1 MSLRSTQK
9 TGNTVELEIAVS
21 PEELREAT
29 AKVFRRKAK
38 SITVP
43 GFRKGKAP
51 RQVIERMY
59 GEGVFMEDAVNDLY
73 PKAYGEAVDEA
84 GVEPVDRADVEILT
98 VDKEEGLVFKATVT
112 VKPEVELS
120 GYTGIKA
127 EKIIHPVLD
136 SDIDAEV
143 ERMRERNARIITV
156 TDRPAKDG
164 DEVMIDFEG
173 FVGGEAF
180 EGGKAEGHK
189 ITLGSQ
195 SFIDTFEQQI
205 EGHSIGDAFEVNV
218 TFPEQYHAEEL
229 KGKPAM
235 FKVVLH
241 EIKGRELPELDD
253 EFAKDVSEF
262 DTLEELRGDIKKR
275 REEAAEQRSCE
286 ELENSLMDEVIKGLT
301 ADIPEVMMENRTDEM
316 VRDFEYRIS
325 AQGMNLDMYL
335 QYTGMNLDAF
345 RKSFGEQAERQV
357 KTRLALEK
365 IAELEKLEATEEDI
379 NAELLKI
386 AESHKVEVEKVKEFV
401 PAKEL
406 AADIKATK
414 AIDFVR
420 DNAVVTEKTA
430 QPEDEPM
437 KKPAAAAKKS
447 AAKKPK
453 AAENKTEEKDAEKP
467 AAAKKPAAKKTAAS
481 KKPAAKKEESPEQ

>member
-1 MSLRSTQK
+1 MSLKSTQK
-9 TGNTVELEIAVS
+9 TGTNTVELEIAVS
-21 PEELREAT
+21 PEELREA
-29 AKVFRRKAK
+29 ANKVFRRKVK

-84 GVEPVDRADVEILT
+84 GIEPVDRADVEILT
-98 VDKEEGLVFKATVT
+98 LDKEEGLTFKATVT
-112 VKPEVELS
+112 VKPQVELS
-120 GYTGIKA
+120 DYKGIEA
-127 EKIIHPVLD
+127 EKVIHPVLD
-136 SDIDAEV
+136 SDIDAEI
-143 ERMRERNARIITV
+143 ERMRERNARILTV

-164 DEVMIDFEG
+164 DEVLIDFEG
-173 FVGGEAF
+173 YVDGQAF

-189 ITLGSQ
+189 ITLGTQ

-205 EGHSIGDAFEVNV
+205 EGHSIGDEFEVNV
-218 TFPEQYHAEEL
+218 TFPEQYHAENL

-262 DTLEELRGDIKKR
+262 DTLAELRADLKKR
-275 REEAAEQRSCE
+275 KEEIAAQRAAE
-286 ELENSLMDEVIKGLT
+286 ELENSLMDEIIKGLT
-301 ADIPEVMMENRTDEM
+301 AEIPEVMMENRIDEM

-335 QYTGMNLDAF
+335 QYTGMPLESF
-345 RKSFGEQAERQV
+345 RKSFLEQAERQV
-357 KTRLALEK
+357 KIRLALEK
-365 IAELEKLEATEEDI
+365 IAELEKLEATEEDV
-379 NAELLKI
+379 NAECTRI
-386 AESHKVEVEKVKEFV
+386 AEMHKVEVEKVKEIV
-401 PAKEL
+401 PEKEL
-406 AADIKATK
+406 SADIKATK

-420 DNAVVTEKTA
+420 DNAVVTERTA
-430 QPEDEPM
+430 QPEDEPA
-437 KKPAAAAKKS
+437 KKPAAAKKAKAAESKTEEETAKNP
-447 AAKKPK
+447 AAKK
-453 AAENKTEEKDAEKP
+453 T
-467 AAAKKPAAKKTAAS
+467 AAKKPAAKK
-481 KKPAAKKEESPEQ
+481 EEPSEE

>member
-1 MSLRSTQK
+1 M
-9 TGNTVELEIAVS
+9 
-21 PEELREAT
+21 
-29 AKVFRRKAK
+29 
-38 SITVP
+38 
-43 GFRKGKAP
+43 
-51 RQVIERMY
+51 
-59 GEGVFMEDAVNDLY
+59 
-73 PKAYGEAVDEA
+73 
-84 GVEPVDRADVEILT
+84 
-98 VDKEEGLVFKATVT
+98 FKATVT

-120 GYTGIKA
+120 GYKGIKA
-127 EKIIHPVLD
+127 DKVIHPVLD
-136 SDIDAEV
+136 SDIDTEI

-164 DEVMIDFEG
+164 DEVTIDFEG
-173 FVGGEAF
+173 FVDGEAF
-180 EGGKAEGHK
+180 EGGKAVGHK

-205 EGHSIGDAFEVNV
+205 EGHVTGDAFEVNV
-218 TFPEQYHAEEL
+218 TFPGQYHAEEL

-235 FKVVLH
+235 FKVALH

-262 DTLEELRGDIKKR
+262 DTLPELRADIKKR
-275 REEAAEQRSCE
+275 REEAAEQRAGE
-286 ELENSLMDEVIKGLT
+286 ELENSLMDEIIKGLT

-325 AQGMNLDMYL
+325 AQGMNIDMYL
-335 QYTGMNLDAF
+335 QYTGMSLEAF
-345 RKSFGEQAERQV
+345 RKSFAEQAERQV

-386 AESHKVEVEKVKEFV
+386 AEAHKVEVEKVREFV
-401 PAKEL
+401 PEKEL

-420 DNAVVTEKTA
+420 DSAVVTEKTE
-430 QPEDEPM
+430 QPEDEPGE
-437 KKPAAAAKKS
+437 KPEGAAKK
-447 AAKKPK
+447 
-453 AAENKTEEKDAEKP
+453 T
-467 AAAKKPAAKKTAAS
+467 AAKKPAAKKSAAA
-481 KKPAAKKEESPEQ
+481 KKPEAKKEESPE